1 MELPHNRTSFVQTRA
16 RKFFQSGSEVYLA
29 LLSINRMMVEART
42 KKTYLIPLEELETS
56 VGGKISKMQLF
67 KIPCNNKT
75 TAELRECGNII
86 KKDDGLIYIEF
97 GVSSEETFD
106 KNEELLYLHITVQH
120 NQKPVEKTV
129 AKKNKAGHRKPP
141 KDEKEKD
148 DEPEI
153 KLEIV

>member
-1 MELPHNRTSFVQTRA
+1 MELAHNRTSFVQTRA
-16 RKFFQSGSEVYLA
+16 RKFFQSGSEVYLS

-42 KKTYLIPLEELETS
+42 KKTYLIPQEELETS

-75 TAELRECGNII
+75 TAELRECGNIV

-97 GVSSEETFD
+97 GVSSEEIFD

-120 NQKPVEKTV
+120 NQKPVENAAT
-129 AKKNKAGHRKPP
+129 KKVRFGNRKPP
-141 KDEKEKD
+141 KNEKEKN